1 MQLWS
6 KYLTQLFSHVPHLT
20 ILLSIHVH
28 PPLGEGAGSLKQLF
42 PGRRCT
48 YVVLK
53 NVLPQQLDT
62 GNANKKL
69 NPIEH

>member
-6 KYLTQLFSHVPHLT
+6 KYFTQLFSQVPHLV

-28 PPLGEGAGSLKQLF
+28 APPGEGAGSLKQFF
-42 PGRRCT
+42 PGKRWM

-53 NVLPQQLDT
+53 NLLPQQLDK